1 MTEYPLQT
9 FLLPFI
15 ALGWKICFFVG
26 KLSESSA
33 HESSTNDLH
42 IIKQCGWSDVLPL
55 SLCTLTNI
63 VSLIAIHSARSRMLP
78 LQNTHVHEL
87 PLIVSYACTCF
98 FLTFMQHDDRI
109 KELRSRLLP
118 PHHSSCFLQL

>member
-1 MTEYPLQT
+1 MTEYPPQT

-15 ALGWKICFFVG
+15 ALGWKICLFVG

-55 SLCTLTNI
+55 SLCILTNI
-63 VSLIAIHSARSRMLP
+63 VSIIAIHSGLECCRYKILMYMSS
-78 LQNTHVHEL
+78 LQ
-87 PLIVSYACTCF
+87 
-98 FLTFMQHDDRI
+98 
-109 KELRSRLLP
+109 
-118 PHHSSCFLQL
+118 